1 MLITD
6 FVDGGGAPVGFEDE
20 GLAEDGV
27 VLEVEAGTEE
37 VVEKLAEL
45 EHGALVGGVVAAAGI
60 FVVVEADVVAAA
72 VFEGVAD
79 VEPFGEGDAARESCS
94 FRIGQ

>member
-1 MLITD
+1 M
-6 FVDGGGAPVGFEDE
+6 
-20 GLAEDGV
+20 AEDGV